1 MAQKHPSVL
10 KRARQN
16 VKRNARNTTVRSSL
30 RTTVK
35 KVVMAIETG
44 DAEGAR
50 SELPQAV
57 RALDKAASKGVIHQ
71 NQASRK
77 ISRLTRRVQALATAE
92 VS

>member
-16 VKRNARNTTVRSSL
+16 VKRNRRNTIVRSSL

-35 KVVMAIETG
+35 KVVSAIETG
-44 DAEGAR
+44 DAERAR
-50 SELPQAV
+50 TELPQAV
-57 RALDKAASKGVIHQ
+57 RALDKAASKGVIHH

-77 ISRLTRRVQALATAE
+77 ISRLTRRVQALAATD
-92 VS
+92 SS